1 MKAALILL
9 AFICASLP
17 AQDVRAMYTG
27 TDVNGRYWNT
37 LSLQAKATY
46 IIGAQEGMSGV
57 LAHDAK
63 SGSCT
68 FEAVNA
74 AVQATSG
81 GGGINGTYVEFV
93 EGVDLFYKDPANL
106 GIPVIKA
113 LEYVT
118 LKAKGA
124 TANELDGFIA
134 PLRRSANR

>member
-9 AFICASLP
+9 IFICASLP
-17 AQDVRAMYTG
+17 AQDARAAYTG

-46 IIGAQEGMSGV
+46 IIGAQEGMDAV

-63 SGSCT
+63 NCSCT

-81 GGGINGTYVEFV
+81 GGKNGTYVEFV
-93 EGVDLFYKDPANL
+93 AGVDLFYKDPANL

-124 TANELDGFIA
+124 TASELDSFVA

>member
-1 MKAALILL
+1 MGIFAPALT
-9 AFICASLP
+9 P
-17 AQDVRAMYTG
+17 AQDIRAMYTG

-37 LSLQAKATY
+37 LSVQAKATY
-46 IIGAQEGMSGV
+46 VIGAQDGMSGV

-63 SGSCT
+63 NCSCT

-81 GGGINGTYVEFV
+81 GGKNGTYVEFV

-118 LKAKGA
+118 LKVKGA
-124 TANELDGFIA
+124 TAGDLDSFIA
-134 PLRRSANR
+134 PLRRNANR